1 MIGTTLGC
9 YRIVEQLGAGGMGV
23 VYKAEDTQ
31 LGRFAAIKVL
41 PPEVSQDP
49 QALERFLREAR
60 SVASLNHPNICSIYQ
75 IGDENGVRYIAM
87 ELLEGKNLRDRIVDS
102 VIRLDQLLDW
112 SAQFAAGLDAAHTK
126 CILHR
131 DIKPANLFVTEHGV
145 AKILDFG
152 LAKTVLKRQPAGMA
166 GAYTTAV
173 TTDAHLTT
181 QGTTVGTVAY
191 MSPEQAAGEQ
201 LDQRSDLFS
210 FGVVL
215 YEMATQDIPFKG
227 NTAAAVYGAILHV
240 PAVAPSQLNPD
251 VSPELERIIL
261 KSLEKD
267 RDLRYQSAAELR
279 ADLKRLKRDTD
290 SGPSKAAVRSA
301 TGSDAVHRS
310 ASQRL
315 SSKEVSSRL
324 MYRRNQRLLCSR

>member
-1 MIGTTLGC
+1 
-9 YRIVEQLGAGGMGV
+9 
-23 VYKAEDTQ
+23 
-31 LGRFAAIKVL
+31 
-41 PPEVSQDP
+41 
-49 QALERFLREAR
+49 
-60 SVASLNHPNICSIYQ
+60 
-75 IGDENGVRYIAM
+75 
-87 ELLEGKNLRDRIVDS
+87 
-102 VIRLDQLLDW
+102 RLDQLLDW

-126 CILHR
+126 CILHP

-301 TGSDAVHRS
+301 TGSEAVYRS

-315 SSKEVSSRL
+315 SRKGEQQSDIPQKS
-324 MYRRNQRLLCSR
+324 

>member
-1 MIGTTLGC
+1 
-9 YRIVEQLGAGGMGV
+9 MGV

-41 PPEVSQDP
+41 PPDVSQDP

-181 QGTTVGTVAY
+181 QGTTVGTVA
-191 MSPEQAAGEQ
+191 
-201 LDQRSDLFS
+201 
-210 FGVVL
+210 
-215 YEMATQDIPFKG
+215 
-227 NTAAAVYGAILHV
+227 VY
-240 PAVAPSQLNPD
+240 VA
-251 VSPELERIIL
+251 RTGC
-261 KSLEKD
+261 
-267 RDLRYQSAAELR
+267 RR
-279 ADLKRLKRDTD
+279 
-290 SGPSKAAVRSA
+290 A
-301 TGSDAVHRS
+301 TGSTQRPVFLWRRSLRDGDAGHPFQGQYCCCDLWRN
-310 ASQRL
+310 
-315 SSKEVSSRL
+315 SSRAGGAL
-324 MYRRNQRLLCSR
+324 RRS